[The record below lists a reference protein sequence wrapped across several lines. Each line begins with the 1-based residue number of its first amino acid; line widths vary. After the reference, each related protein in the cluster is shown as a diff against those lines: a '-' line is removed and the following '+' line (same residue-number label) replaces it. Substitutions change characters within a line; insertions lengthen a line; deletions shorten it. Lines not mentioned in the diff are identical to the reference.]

1 VNFHLSE
8 LLLLDLNIT
17 KSFIVL
23 SLQKETEIVISPE
36 IKKEFANINKLLNE

>member
-1 VNFHLSE
+1 MNV
-8 LLLLDLNIT
+8 LLLNLNIT

-23 SLQKETEIVISPE
+23 SLQKETGIDISPE